1 MNDGRFID
9 TTLATLEGEAA
20 TQLRPEFRPS
30 PHTGRAIVKQPVW
43 VWTIPAYFFV
53 GGVGGAAMTLG
64 FAAQLAGGR
73 DLRSFDERCRWTGAI
88 AGGVGSALLI
98 YDLGRKSRFLFMM
111 RVFRPTSPMSVGSW
125 VLALATPLS
134 LASAV
139 LPKTLSRAAGVGAG
153 LLGMPLATYTAVLLG
168 NTAIPL
174 WNEVRR
180 SLPFLFGAS
189 AVASLASIFELMP
202 LHARERRIMF
212 RFGLAGRLA
221 EIAAS
226 AAVENAAHRRPGLAK
241 PLRDGFSGTL
251 WNTATVCV
259 VASLVVSVLPFAG
272 RRKRFASGVLGVV
285 GGACLRFAIFYAG
298 KRSARDPHL

>member
-1 MNDGRFID
+1 MNDGRLID
-9 TTLATLEGEAA
+9 TSLATLDGEAA
-20 TQLRPEFRPS
+20 TQLRPEFRPN
-30 PHTGRAIVKQPVW
+30 PHAGRAILKQPVW
-43 VWTIPAYFFV
+43 VWSIPAYFFV

-64 FAAQLAGGR
+64 FAAQLFGGR
-73 DLRSFDERCRWTGAI
+73 ELRNFDERCRWIGAI

-98 YDLGRKSRFLFMM
+98 YDLGRKSRFLFMV

-139 LPKTLSRAAGVGAG
+139 LPNVLSLPAGIGAG

-180 SLPFLFGAS
+180 SLPFLFAAS
-189 AVASLASIFELMP
+189 AVASLASVFDVMP
-202 LHARERRIMF
+202 LNARERRIVS

-251 WNTATVCV
+251 WNTATICV
-259 VASLVVSVLPFAG
+259 VASLVVSVLPIGG
-272 RRKRFASGVLGVV
+272 RGKRFASGVLGIF
-285 GGACLRFAIFYAG
+285 GGASLRFAIFYAG
-298 KRSARDPHL
+298 KRSARDARF

>member
-9 TTLATLEGEAA
+9 TSLARLEGEAA
-20 TQLRPEFRPS
+20 TQLRPEFRPN
-30 PHTGRAIVKQPVW
+30 PHAGRAILKEPVW
-43 VWTIPAYFFV
+43 VWSIPAYFFV
-53 GGVGGAAMTLG
+53 GGIGGAAMTLG
-64 FAAQLAGGR
+64 FAAQLFGR
-73 DLRSFDERCRWTGAI
+73 GLHRFDERCRWTGAI
-88 AGGVGSALLI
+88 AGGVGSGLLI

-111 RVFRPTSPMSVGSW
+111 RVFRPTSPMSIGSW

-139 LPKTLSRAAGVGAG
+139 LPKTLSRPAGIGAG
-153 LLGMPLATYTAVLLG
+153 LLGMPLATYTGVLLG

-174 WNEVRR
+174 WIETRR
-180 SLPFLFGAS
+180 CLPFLFAAS
-189 AVASLASIFELMP
+189 GVASLASIFELMP
-202 LHARERRIMF
+202 LNAHERLIVF

-259 VASLVVSVLPFAG
+259 VASLVVSVLPFG
-272 RRKRFASGVLGVV
+272 SRRQRLASGVLGTV

-298 KRSARDPHL
+298 KRSARV